1 MLEQESS
8 EISSEY
14 TAYDLKAQ
22 SISEIPDLD
31 QIPNHNFETLR
42 ILHSPSLKSMK
53 VNSLFLLKRNSI
65 FFLK

>member
-1 MLEQESS
+1 MQEQESS

-22 SISEIPDLD
+22 AISEIPDLN
-31 QIPNHNFETLR
+31 QIPNHNIETIR

-53 VNSLFLLKRNSI
+53 VI
-65 FFLK
+65 